1 MCYILDNSEWREGL
15 GGWDACGLYGGA
27 SRHSWL
33 SILRWNV
40 TGRLRAMEELLW
52 TAERF
57 VPDELLKAMHMGGS
71 KIHFNGHG
79 VGMDYF
85 T

>member
-1 MCYILDNSEWREGL
+1 
-15 GGWDACGLYGGA
+15 
-27 SRHSWL
+27 
-33 SILRWNV
+33 
-40 TGRLRAMEELLW
+40 MEELLW
-52 TAERF
+52 TTERF

-71 KIHFNGHG
+71 KIHFNGRG